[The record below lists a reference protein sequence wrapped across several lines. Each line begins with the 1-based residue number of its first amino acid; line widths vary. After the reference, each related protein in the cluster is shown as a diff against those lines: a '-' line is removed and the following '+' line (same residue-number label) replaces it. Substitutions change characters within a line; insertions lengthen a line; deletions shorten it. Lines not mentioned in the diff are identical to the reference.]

1 MKTLITG
8 ALGATEEEI
17 RQLSAL
23 GLDITLH
30 PDERQSVE
38 HPEQYEAVVCNGLF
52 TFHDIATF
60 TRLRHIQLTSA
71 GYDRAPLDYIQA
83 HNIKIYNAAGV
94 YSVPMAE
101 FALCGVLQL
110 SKQSKFFFENQKQHR
125 WEKHRGLF
133 ELAGKTVCI
142 VGCGNVGNACASRF
156 RAMGCRVIGVNRSP
170 KQDPLYDHIFPLS
183 QLHQALANADIVV
196 LSIALTNETR
206 HLMDHSAL
214 SAMKPGAVLV
224 NLARG
229 AIVDTNAL
237 IPALRSHLGGAVLDV
252 FEEEPLSP
260 DSPLWDMEQVVLTPH
275 NSFVGEGNH
284 RRLMEIIV
292 NNLSEYTEV

>member
-8 ALGATEEEI
+8 ALGATEDDI
-17 RQLSAL
+17 RQLSTL

-52 TFHDIATF
+52 TFHDIAAF
-60 TRLRHIQLTSA
+60 TRLHHIQLTSA
-71 GYDRAPLDYIQA
+71 GYDRAPIDYIQA

-110 SKQSKFFFENQKQHR
+110 YKQSKFFFENQKQHK
-125 WEKHRGLF
+125 WEKHRGLL
-133 ELAGKTVCI
+133 ELSGKTVCV
-142 VGCGNVGNACASRF
+142 VGCGNVGNTCASRF
-156 RAMGCRVIGVNRSP
+156 HAMGCHIIGVNRSAR
-170 KQDPLYDHIFPLS
+170 QDPLYERIYPLT
-183 QLHQALANADIVV
+183 QLHEALAQADIVV
-196 LSIALTNETR
+196 LSIALTDETR
-206 HLMDHSAL
+206 HLMDQSAL
-214 SAMKPGAVLV
+214 SAIKPGAVLV

-229 AIVDTNAL
+229 AIVDTAAL
-237 IPALRSHLGGAVLDV
+237 IHALRGHLGGAVLDV
-252 FEEEPLSP
+252 FEEEPLP
-260 DSPLWDMEQVVLTPH
+260 DDSPLWDMEQVVLTPH

-284 RRLMEIIV
+284 RRMMEIVRKHFSCI
-292 NNLSEYTEV
+292 

>member
-17 RQLSAL
+17 QQLSAL

-71 GYDRAPLDYIQA
+71 GYDRVPMDYIQA
-83 HNIKIYNAAGV
+83 HNIKIYNATGV
-94 YSVPMAE
+94 YSIPMAE
-101 FALCGVLQL
+101 FALCGVLHL
-110 SKQSKFFFENQKQHR
+110 YKQSKFFFENQKQHR

-133 ELAGKTVCI
+133 ELADKTVCI

-156 RAMGCRVIGVNRSP
+156 RAMGCHVIGVNRSTR
-170 KQDPLYDHIFPLS
+170 QDPLYEHVYPLT
-183 QLHQALANADIVV
+183 QLHEALTQADIVV
-196 LSIALTNETR
+196 LSIALTQQTR
-206 HLMDHSAL
+206 QLIDARAL
-214 SAMKPGAVLV
+214 SAMRPGAILV

-229 AIVDTNAL
+229 AVVDTDAL
-237 IPALRSHLGGAVLDV
+237 IQALRSHLGGVVLDV
-252 FEEEPLSP
+252 FEEEPLSS
-260 DSPLWDMEQVVLTPH
+260 DSPLWDMEQVILTPH

-284 RRLMEIIV
+284 VRMMEIVRKHFSSI
-292 NNLSEYTEV
+292 